1 MAHQQCTLPVWPAPK
16 NVESKTPGG
25 TFLPIERLHLPGNS
39 VAAATLD
46 TTLHLEILHDKEF
59 NVPCRGFL
67 MKAFER
73 FKTRAFSKPFLYR
86 EFRYKGE
93 APYTDSNFTAFY
105 SVPRSELNQLPQIAA
120 LTIVVRNNEGWCDDT
135 NEGGGNI
142 RPEILGSGPQ
152 NEGYRTVDESYEI
165 SVYLSSESTS
175 SQTRS
180 NIQIVSAS
188 PVGALRALSSLGQ
201 LLHSVPIDD
210 QKDSS
215 SVVTLGICPSRT
227 TQAAT
232 STYKALFLEDAPLHA
247 WRGLLVDSARHF
259 LPLKDLKRLVSG
271 LEALKFN
278 VLHWHLADAQSFPFV
293 SKTWPK
299 LSEKGAYDP
308 IHGVYTPEDVAEL
321 VRYAADMGVRVVPE
335 MDVPGHTSS
344 WGVGY
349 PELTIRCP
357 KEVHEDWWGNRRVPL
372 SLDEHGV
379 DIETLNPLKNF
390 TYEFIEALFINDVF
404 PAFPDPFIH
413 VGGDEVFPRCLQ
425 TSPEINL
432 WMQSKGL
439 GRTNFVKELQGMF
452 EARLMTI
459 LKKGNKLPVMWN
471 DVLGMKGQENLPK
484 GAIIQWWN
492 GGNGVPQQAQAIGA
506 DVIASLGWYLD
517 NVGKSWVDFYNVKVP
532 AGAVGGEAC
541 SWGEHS
547 NHLNMDQRIFGRGRL
562 AAVAERLW
570 SQTAADRPN
579 PTTIKRLGATLC
591 RMNQERDIGAGPA
604 YPDFCAP
611 LRVHDSDGLFESHN
625 VNSTSG
631 TVTQV
636 YESKKNPFEYGETP
650 QLNENWTLIISSIA
664 SFQILT
670 FFLKKTRKHF
680 RNSA

>member
-1 MAHQQCTLPVWPAPK
+1 
-16 NVESKTPGG
+16 
-25 TFLPIERLHLPGNS
+25 
-39 VAAATLD
+39 
-46 TTLHLEILHDKEF
+46 
-59 NVPCRGFL
+59 
-67 MKAFER
+67 
-73 FKTRAFSKPFLYR
+73 
-86 EFRYKGE
+86 
-93 APYTDSNFTAFY
+93 
-105 SVPRSELNQLPQIAA
+105 
-120 LTIVVRNNEGWCDDT
+120 
-135 NEGGGNI
+135 
-142 RPEILGSGPQ
+142 
-152 NEGYRTVDESYEI
+152 
-165 SVYLSSESTS
+165 
-175 SQTRS
+175 
-180 NIQIVSAS
+180 
-188 PVGALRALSSLGQ
+188 
-201 LLHSVPIDD
+201 
-210 QKDSS
+210 
-215 SVVTLGICPSRT
+215 
-227 TQAAT
+227 
-232 STYKALFLEDAPLHA
+232 
-247 WRGLLVDSARHF
+247 
-259 LPLKDLKRLVSG
+259 
-271 LEALKFN
+271 
-278 VLHWHLADAQSFPFV
+278 
-293 SKTWPK
+293 
-299 LSEKGAYDP
+299 
-308 IHGVYTPEDVAEL
+308 
-321 VRYAADMGVRVVPE
+321 
-335 MDVPGHTSS
+335 
-344 WGVGY
+344 
-349 PELTIRCP
+349 
-357 KEVHEDWWGNRRVPL
+357 
-372 SLDEHGV
+372 
-379 DIETLNPLKNF
+379 
-390 TYEFIEALFINDVF
+390 
-404 PAFPDPFIH
+404 
-413 VGGDEVFPRCLQ
+413 
-425 TSPEINL
+425 
-432 WMQSKGL
+432 MQSKGL

-591 RMNQERDIGAGPA
+591 RINQERDIGAGPA

-670 FFLKKTRKHF
+670 FFLKKTRKRF